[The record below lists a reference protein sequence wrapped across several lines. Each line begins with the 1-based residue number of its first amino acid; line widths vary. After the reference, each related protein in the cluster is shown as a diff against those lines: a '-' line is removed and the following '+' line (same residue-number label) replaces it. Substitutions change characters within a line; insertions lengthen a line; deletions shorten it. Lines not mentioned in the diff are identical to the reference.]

1 MSVASTALLSMDGA
15 ITLSDGAALSLG
27 VQIEEGNLQ
36 ISGLRHKQRA
46 PIVGKHRGR
55 NAWFRAGED
64 QDFDVSFD
72 ATVVALLGDG
82 TTAMLTDAFLRLGV
96 WAGATSTLPAST
108 GDLYTLKL
116 AFVGSRIAFGATADT
131 RAVIKYLS
139 GELAFAESATGGKLS
154 FKGTGHVYS
163 TDYLLLTG

>member
-1 MSVASTALLSMDGA
+1 MSVASTALCSMDGA
-15 ITLSDGAALSLG
+15 IVLTDGAALSLAI
-27 VQIEEGNLQ
+27 QIEEGNLQ
-36 ISGLRHKQRA
+36 ITGLRHKQRA

-55 NAWFRAGED
+55 NAWFREGED

-96 WAGATSTLPAST
+96 WAAATSTLPSST

-116 AFVGSRIAFGATADT
+116 TFTGTRIAFGATANT
-131 RAVIKYLS
+131 TAVIKYLS
-139 GELAFAESATGGKLS
+139 GELSFAEAMNGGKLS

-163 TDYLLLTG
+163 TDYLTLTG